1 MDKKTYQLKSIEK
14 YINLFT
20 WKSET
25 MELPLNP
32 EFYLTETGTLGYD
45 LKHNKWV
52 HGTFTGIRDELGD
65 FTDYV
70 AMTLN
75 SEPDTY
81 TLKNHK
87 EVIVCGNTPLFRPF
101 KQEREWFSYMKS
113 EIDKSIECL
122 TIGTR
127 KSKAFLV
134 ENDRKAKELR
144 RAIEAAEQG
153 KPFIL
158 TTSILEEL
166 QTVDITDPSEIEKMQ
181 YLNSFYQAIEKR
193 EANDAGVDLDQIDKR
208 AQVSTEEVKQ
218 YDDLTTENYLIMFE
232 MRQKFVEEMAKNGLI
247 LEIIRNPIYF
257 DEPTEKDVNTGEFE
271 AQEEPEQEDATNEEN
286 NQTTGEAGSGE

>member
-1 MDKKTYQLKSIEK
+1 MDKKTYQLKSLEK

-32 EFYLTETGTLGYD
+32 EFYLTENGTLGYD

-286 NQTTGEAGSGE
+286 NQTTGEAGNGE

>member
-1 MDKKTYQLKSIEK
+1 MDKKTYQLKSLEK

-158 TTSILEEL
+158 TTSIMEEL

-286 NQTTGEAGSGE
+286 NQTTGEACSGK

>member
-1 MDKKTYQLKSIEK
+1 MDKKTYQLKSLEK

-134 ENDRKAKELR
+134 ENDRKARELR
-144 RAIEAAEQG
+144 RAIEAAGQG

-181 YLNSFYQAIEKR
+181 YLNSFYQTIEKR

-232 MRQKFVEEMAKNGLI
+232 MRQKFVDEMAKNGLI
-247 LEIIRNPIYF
+247 LEIIRNPVYF

>member
-1 MDKKTYQLKSIEK
+1 MDKKTYQLKSLEK

-87 EVIVCGNTPLFRPF
+87 EVVVCGNTPLFRPF
-101 KQEREWFSYMKS
+101 KQERDWFSYMKS

-166 QTVDITDPSEIEKMQ
+166 QTVDITDPAEIEKMQ
-181 YLNSFYQAIEKR
+181 YLNSFYQSIEKR

-271 AQEEPEQEDATNEEN
+271 AQEEPEQEDVTNEEN
-286 NQTTGEAGSGE
+286 NQTTGEAGGGE